1 MYRGKRLDLH
11 GQPIVRFFDRK
22 QRIDRDLDEL
32 LGMSKGMLADGVVNQ
47 AEAEFLE
54 GWLRR
59 NHEVTCHGPAQV
71 LYSRVVEMLEDRLLD
86 RQEQEELLSLL
97 QQFTGMVPDLE
108 EVDNVATTL
117 PLDRPF
123 PVVEIPDKTFCF
135 TGRFVSGTR
144 RECEGV
150 VIDRGGL
157 VHPRITNQVDYLVV
171 GYFGSEDWAHTSHGR
186 KIEAAMSLREKGKGI
201 KIVSEDHW
209 LTHVYGM
216 QVGVGAL

>member
-1 MYRGKRLDLH
+1 MSGGRTLDLQ
-11 GQPIVRFFDRK
+11 GQPIVRFYNRK
-22 QRIDRDLDEL
+22 QRVDRDLDEL
-32 LGMSKGMLADGVVNQ
+32 LGLSKGMLADGVINQ
-47 AEAEFLE
+47 TEAEFLH
-54 GWLRR
+54 GWLQR
-59 NHEVTCHGPAQV
+59 NQDVTGHGPAQI
-71 LYSRVVEMLEDRLLD
+71 LYNRIVEMMEDRLLD
-86 RQEQEELLSLL
+86 RQEQEELFNLL

-123 PVVEIPDKTFCF
+123 PIVEVPDKTFCF

-157 VHPRITNQVDYLVV
+157 VHPRITAKVDYLVV
-171 GYFGSEDWAHTSHGR
+171 GYFGSEDWVHTSHGR
-186 KIEAAMSLREKGKGI
+186 KIEAAMSVREKGCGI

-209 LTHVYGM
+209 LSHVYDM
-216 QVGVGAL
+216 QVGIE